1 MNSWASLAPKAP
13 DLAPKMGAFNEAR
26 RDAMKTE
33 SDALDLQKKKILPQL
48 FASAVVAEPDGKGG
62 IVHRFD
68 NDRFMEGIAKAGP
81 AAQSAYDSYTK
92 DVFPQVGAETVGR
105 ATAANVTPE
114 GGVSLSGMGK
124 AAKESGAYAPGVLA
138 AARAQA
144 KEAASTGREVA
155 GNLAGLEVL
164 GADNSAGKTLQG
176 LEEVAPS
183 MLGGGGPRKLPDLK
197 PEDIKDRAR
206 ASEGLRSLGI
216 AHDATPAG
224 MAAAIKTAE
233 DIEFRAQLADALTGK
248 PEEWPARV
256 AAVRGKEDAIR
267 SGVRAKI
274 LSTGL
279 QVGGEKLSQK
289 GAAQSQAQS
298 SKEFGIKMDPVDA
311 AHKEGFVGVTP
322 ANIDKFTEL
331 RGAKTWLENTS
342 HALGEAARKPNLEP
356 DDFGAALQVFQQ
368 APKAAEG
375 ISTISASEEFGK
387 LFRPESSLGRL
398 AAESHGLLDFTRNLG
413 RAEVSADDQKKILRR
428 LQGVI
433 DEQLKTGKTVSDLNA
448 YRKWS
453 SAKPSKEMRPG
464 GKTEPAKTA
473 PKASSKPINLDE
485 F

>member
-13 DLAPKMGAFNEAR
+13 DLTPKMGAFNEAR

-81 AAQSAYDSYTK
+81 AAQSAYESYTK
-92 DVFPQVGAETVGR
+92 DVFPQVGTETVGR

-138 AARAQA
+138 AARTQA

-155 GNLAGLEVL
+155 GNLAELEVF
-164 GADNSAGKTLQG
+164 GAGKSAGKTLQG
-176 LEEVAPS
+176 LEETSPS

-197 PEDIKDRAR
+197 PEDITDSAR

-224 MAAAIKTAE
+224 MAAAIKRAE
-233 DIEFRAQLADALTGK
+233 DIEFNSQLAEAMNGK
-248 PEEWPARV
+248 PGEMALRI

-289 GAAQSQAQS
+289 GAAQTQEQS
-298 SKEFGIKMDPVDA
+298 KKAFKIEMDPVDA
-311 AHKEGFVGVTP
+311 AHEEGYVGVTP
-322 ANIDKFTEL
+322 KNIDTFTGL
-331 RGAKTWLENTS
+331 RGAKIWLEDTGGS
-342 HALGEAARKPNLEP
+342 IKKALSKQNVEP
-356 DDFGAALQVFQQ
+356 DDFGAVLTVFSQ
-368 APKAAEG
+368 APKAADG
-375 ISTISASEEFGK
+375 INTISASEEFGK
-387 LFRPESSLGRL
+387 LFRAESSLGKL
-398 AAESHGLLDFTRNLG
+398 AAESHGLLDFMRRLG
-413 RAEVSADDQKKILRR
+413 RAEVSADDQKKILQR
-428 LQGVI
+428 LNLI
-433 DEQLKTGKTVSDLNA
+433 IHDQLESGKVVSDLKS

-464 GKTEPAKTA
+464 GKTEPTKTA
-473 PKASSKPINLDE
+473 PKAPSKPVNLDE